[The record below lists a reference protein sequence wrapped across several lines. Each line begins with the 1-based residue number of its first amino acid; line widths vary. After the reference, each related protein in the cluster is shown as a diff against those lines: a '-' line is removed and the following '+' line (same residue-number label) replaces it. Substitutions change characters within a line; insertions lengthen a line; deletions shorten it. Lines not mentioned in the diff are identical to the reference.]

1 MDSLKPTYQVILNT
15 LAASAGDVVVNDRN
29 LVVGPSS
36 NASPRIHLSHDC
48 KVTRQYPVNET
59 AAVYTYTP
67 SAAAASTTYGFTLFQ
82 NVDGVMRKV
91 VVEYT
96 SPLTAPASTTVIC
109 DLLRSALTKY
119 INTGKIKVTSN
130 ANGNATVV
138 VTGATGYPLFDMS
151 AVQAGTSA
159 QTLPTA
165 LTISGLNITTGVV
178 TTGSQTLVSGDLVSI
193 TGATGVTFT
202 RNGVTTTGAIANA
215 PIHVINTTTFILL
228 GVTTGGSNGTAG
240 SVVKQPSESAGL
252 YADVIA
258 QTADQGATVTPVSG
272 RKYAKYTFEYANQ
285 VSSLNSMS
293 RFQSGAHIL
302 FVDSYFDTGALASHP
317 FLLFD
322 VGLNNVINGAT
333 VNTGTASTTV
343 NIELLANPSVS
354 N

>member
-15 LAASAGDVVVNDRN
+15 LAGSAGDVVVNDKN

-36 NASPRIHLSHDC
+36 NASPKINLSHDC
-48 KVTRQYPVNET
+48 KITRQYPVNES

-67 SAAAASTTYGFTLFQ
+67 GTLAANATYGFTLFQ

-91 VVEYT
+91 VIEYT
-96 SPLTAPASTTVIC
+96 AGASAPGTATALC

-138 VTGATGYPLFDMS
+138 VTGATGYPLFEMS
-151 AVQAGTSA
+151 AVQTGTSA
-159 QTLPTA
+159 QTLPAA
-165 LTISGLNITTGVV
+165 LTISGLNVTTGVV
-178 TTGSQTLVSGDLVSI
+178 TTGTQTLVSGDLVSI

-202 RNGVTTTGAIANA
+202 RNGVTTTAAIANA
-215 PIHVINTTTFILL
+215 PVHVINTTTFILL
-228 GVTTGGSNGTAG
+228 GVTTGGTNGTAG
-240 SVVKQPSESAGL
+240 SVVKQPAQSAGL

-258 QTADQGATVTPVSG
+258 QTSEQGATVVPVSG
-272 RKYAKYTFEYANQ
+272 RKYTKYTFEYVNQ

-293 RFQSGAHIL
+293 RFQEGTHIL

-317 FLLFD
+317 FLVFD
-322 VGLNNVINGAT
+322 TGLHNVINGAT
-333 VNTGTASTTV
+333 VNNGAVSTTV
-343 NIELLANPSVS
+343 NIELLANQHVS

>member
-15 LAASAGDVVVNDRN
+15 LAANAGDVVVNDKN

-36 NASPRIHLSHDC
+36 NASPKINLSHDC
-48 KVTRQYPVNET
+48 KVSRQYPVNET

-67 SAAAASTTYGFTLFQ
+67 SATLTPNTTYGFTLFQ

-91 VVEYT
+91 VVEYKSGAAT
-96 SPLTAPASTTVIC
+96 PSNATAVC
-109 DLLRSALTKY
+109 DLLRSSLTKY

-138 VTGATGYPLFDMS
+138 VTGATGYPLFEMS
-151 AVQAGTSA
+151 AVQSGTSA
-159 QTLPTA
+159 QTLPAA
-165 LTISGLNITTGVV
+165 LTISGLNVTSGVV
-178 TTGSQTLVSGDLVSI
+178 TTGTQTLVSGDLVSI

-215 PIHVINTTTFILL
+215 PIHLISNTTFILL
-228 GVTTGGSNGTAG
+228 GVTTGGTNGTAG
-240 SVVKQPSESAGL
+240 SVVKQPSQSAGL

-258 QTADQGATVTPVSG
+258 ETSEQGTTVTPVSG
-272 RKYAKYTFEYANQ
+272 RKYTKYTIEYANP

-293 RFQSGAHIL
+293 RFQKGAHVL
-302 FVDSYFDTGALASHP
+302 FVDSYFDTGNVST
-317 FLLFD
+317 LFITFD
-322 VGLNNVINGAT
+322 NGLHNVINGAT
-333 VNTGTASTTV
+333 VNNGTVSTTA
-343 NIELLANPSVS
+343 NIELLANTHVS